1 MEEELKKSETRYRNI
16 IAQADGVAYQRNYER
31 NCYVFVDD
39 GIEKITG
46 YSAEEI
52 TPEIFDSLII
62 EEKLYTKRNM
72 PIRSDMSRKIGGEN
86 ATVYYADYILQ
97 KRDGQRI
104 WITDYSIQN
113 RNTNGELIGTLGM
126 LQDITKRIET
136 EEEVGLLAKLLDYAP
151 ASIVVHDF
159 DGNFLYAN
167 QKTFEIHD
175 YTKDEFMAKN
185 LHEIDVPESEK
196 LINERMEI
204 IKKKGE
210 TSFRVE
216 HYKKD
221 GSIIPMDIYVKLVE
235 WKNQKVIM
243 SIATD
248 MSDKLQAEN
257 ALRESE
263 EKYRELYEKGQSEY
277 KNLENKYTELQNAY
291 NELQKQYLSFQAE
304 YENLKQKLSEG
315 SKLEQEYA
323 KLFSDYNELLKKYND
338 LNEKVNSGAP
348 TISNDE
354 IEKLKKENE
363 ELKSAIAEKENTIN
377 SLNEQVNS
385 LESKI
390 EEILSGAENSIVQ
403 AYETKFLELRKK
415 EADLNNLAQKLQEK
429 EKSLTDLE
437 NKLNEKENQLN
448 LIEKKLNRYSMVLDL
463 KIRLLSSLVDFILK
477 KFELFLK
484 ITSNLNQ

>member
-1 MEEELKKSETRYRNI
+1 MIKIGNNRKILILTIVSILIVFLSLYIINKSSPTIKAQNGSDSNSIYLLALENFEKQNYSKSIELFLKYLTTNPPIANRSSSMYYMAIAYFFLSNFSSSEKSFLD
-16 IAQADGVAYQRNYER
+16 AMSGVISDQQRSISLYFLGRIKYLQKNY
-31 NCYVFVDD
+31 NYAISYFKNFLDSS
-39 GIEKITG
+39 GNQ
-46 YSAEEI
+46 
-52 TPEIFDSLII
+52 SLII
-62 EEKLYTKRNM
+62 NAYFFLWQSYLNKKDNVYAEKYRNLFEKEVAKGEILYFSKEKTDGKTE
-72 PIRSDMSRKIGGEN
+72 ID
-86 ATVYYADYILQ
+86 LQ
-97 KRDGQRI
+97 KYAEI
-104 WITDYSIQN
+104 Y
-113 RNTNGELIGTLGM
+113 EM
-126 LQDITKRIET
+126 LYI
-136 EEEVGLLAKLLDYAP
+136 
-151 ASIVVHDF
+151 
-159 DGNFLYAN
+159 N
-167 QKTFEIHD
+167 QT
-175 YTKDEFMAKN
+175 
-185 LHEIDVPESEK
+185 
-196 LINERMEI
+196 LINQYKDI
-204 IKKKGE
+204 IIELTKKLE
-210 TSFRVE
+210 STNLLPP
-216 HYKKD
+216 
-221 GSIIPMDIYVKLVE
+221 I
-235 WKNQKVIM
+235 N
-243 SIATD
+243 
-248 MSDKLQAEN
+248 
-257 ALRESE
+257 ESE